1 MAYEIAAFCERVRP
15 EAVWLEWNGTVPIE
29 QLVRLLQDKR
39 FEKLVSTR
47 VYYFY
52 DDTAELSLSFDVA
65 GNGRVRTDVRSR
77 KSCYICFVNSGI

>member
-39 FEKLVSTR
+39 LKSLFRQECIIFTTTPQNCRYLLTSPETAVYGQMSEAEKV
-47 VYYFY
+47 V
-52 DDTAELSLSFDVA
+52 
-65 GNGRVRTDVRSR
+65 
-77 KSCYICFVNSGI
+77 I